1 MSKLH
6 EPIATGKQ
14 KQSFPLGF
22 NIFSISLQKHIS
34 TMEQQKYPIGIQS
47 FEKIRK
53 ENFAYVDKTALV
65 YRLANEGNYY
75 FLSRPRRFGK
85 SLLISTFEAY
95 FLGQR
100 ELFEGLAI
108 EKLEQKWTVFPVLH
122 LDLNNQK
129 YDTPESLLQILDVNV
144 SYWEDRY
151 GRNEKEATLSL
162 RFAGVIRRAFE
173 QSGQRVVILV
183 DEYDKPLL
191 QAIGNEALQA
201 EYRATLKAFYS
212 VLKTQDRYI
221 RFGFLTGVTKF
232 GKVSVF
238 SDLNNLFDLS
248 MDDRYQ
254 TLCGMTEEEIHANFD
269 DTLHRLAEHNRLS
282 YEEACRKLRLR
293 YDGYHFVENGVGIYN
308 PFSLLGTLAT
318 LKFGSYWFETGTPSY
333 LVELLKQD
341 RYLLPNLTEEQVSA
355 DFLNSIDSVSKN
367 PIPVIYQSGYL
378 TIKGYDD
385 EFETY
390 RLGFPNQEVE
400 EGFTRYLVPFY
411 THIHQGESVF
421 SIQQFIQDIRNG
433 QPERFMQ
440 RMATMLSDTDYQIV
454 GDAELYFQNA
464 FYLISKMLGFYTE
477 VERTTSDG
485 RMDMVIKTRDYIY
498 IMEFKLDGTPQEAL
512 RQIEDKGYAKPFGMD
527 GRKICRIGVNFSLK
541 KRCID
546 GWEIA

>member
-1 MSKLH
+1 
-6 EPIATGKQ
+6 
-14 KQSFPLGF
+14 
-22 NIFSISLQKHIS
+22 
-34 TMEQQKYPIGIQS
+34 MELQKYPIGIQS

-53 ENFAYVDKTALV
+53 DNFAYVDKTALV

-108 EKLEQKWTVFPVLH
+108 EKLEQEWTVIPVLH
-122 LDLNNQK
+122 LDLNTARYEAK
-129 YDTPESLLQILDVNV
+129 ESLDEVLNAAMVE
-144 SYWEDRY
+144 WENRY
-151 GRNEKEATLSL
+151 GREESEVTLPL
-162 RFAGVIRRAFE
+162 RFKGVIRRAFE

-191 QAIGNEALQA
+191 QAIGNESLQA

-232 GKVSVF
+232 VQVSVF

-308 PFSLLGTLAT
+308 PFSLLSTLAT

-341 RYLLPNLTEEQVSA
+341 HYLLPNLTEEQVSA

-378 TIKGYDD
+378 TIKDYD
-385 EFETY
+385 ERFQIY
-390 RLGFPNQEVE
+390 SLGFPNQEVE

-421 SIQQFIQDIRNG
+421 SIKQFIQDIRNG
-433 QPERFMQ
+433 QPEQFMQ

-485 RMDMVIKTRDYIY
+485 RIDMVIKTRDYIY

-512 RQIEDKGYAKPFGMD
+512 RQIEDKGYAKPFSMD
-527 GRKICRIGVNFSLK
+527 TRKICRIGVNFSLK

>member
-1 MSKLH
+1 
-6 EPIATGKQ
+6 
-14 KQSFPLGF
+14 
-22 NIFSISLQKHIS
+22 
-34 TMEQQKYPIGIQS
+34 MEQQKYPIGIQS

-75 FLSRPRRFGK
+75 FLNRPRRFGK

-232 GKVSVF
+232 GKASVF

-341 RYLLPNLTEEQVSA
+341 RYLLPKLTEEQVSA

-385 EFETY
+385 EFEIY

-411 THIHQGESVF
+411 TNIHQGESVF

-440 RMATMLSDTDYQIV
+440 RMATMLSDTDYRIV

-485 RMDMVIKTRDYIY
+485 RIDMIIKTRDYIY

-527 GRKICRIGVNFSLK
+527 TRKICRIGVNFSLQ